1 MLPAGV
7 GLWSLATCG
16 VPLLAATIPGL
27 CLSRA
32 AVGLGEA
39 VAPSAATDIVARVVP
54 ANERSR
60 AVAFVFSG
68 LHVGSIFGLLAA
80 PPLISNF
87 GWEAVFISFG
97 AIGLLWILWFE
108 NVLTQIGRSDPDV
121 AALLVGRSAASK
133 ATRTPIS
140 PAAAEESISSTT
152 PFDAQTATFPLSG
165 ASSSSVIESSEPS
178 SSTGDP
184 HGALVDANL
193 SIPWRA
199 FFRTTSVRVSW
210 TFGSL
215 MSACVSLRYDI
226 ICRRKLIILLDRA
239 LLQL

>member
-68 LHVGSIFGLLAA
+68 LHLGSILGLLAA
-80 PPLISNF
+80 PPLISNV
-87 GWEAVFISFG
+87 GWEAVFVSFG
-97 AIGLLWILWFE
+97 ALGLFWVLWFE
-108 NVLTQIGRSDPDV
+108 NVIAEIQRNDPDV

-133 ATRTPIS
+133 ASCIKTSEIEIPSILSVESRERT
-140 PAAAEESISSTT
+140 A
-152 PFDAQTATFPLSG
+152 G
-165 ASSSSVIESSEPS
+165 AG
-178 SSTGDP
+178 GDH
-184 HGALVDANL
+184 HGALLDADMP
-193 SIPWRA
+193 IPWRA
-199 FFRTTSVRVSW
+199 FLRSTSVRV
-210 TFGSL
+210 
-215 MSACVSLRYDI
+215 RY
-226 ICRRKLIILLDRA
+226 
-239 LLQL
+239 